1 MVKTFFSGYL
11 EVDDISVDLIER
23 CLYTSVYSITGNVL
37 PISDKQSCPD
47 LLIRTSGE
55 LRLSDFL
62 LWQSSY
68 SVTHFTSVLWP
79 DFGLHHLMAAIFH
92 YQSKKY
98 YIGEILSSL
107 SSGPPND
114 STSTFKDNFDEE
126 QEKRKRIYRFLEVLE
141 NSKFCSSQNDS
152 ELKFSQN
159 DSRIIGSMTNLHGNK
174 RL

>member
-1 MVKTFFSGYL
+1 M
-11 EVDDISVDLIER
+11 DDISVDLIER
-23 CLYTSVYSITGNVL
+23 CLYTSVYSSAGKDLEVTE
-37 PISDKQSCPD
+37 KQSCPD

-98 YIGEILSSL
+98 YIGEILNSL
-107 SSGPPND
+107 PRGPPYD
-114 STSTFKDNFDEE
+114 PASTFKDDSDDE
-126 QEKRKRIYRFLEVLE
+126 QEKRKRIYRFLEVLD
-141 NSKFCSSQNDS
+141 NSKFSSSKNDS
-152 ELKFSQN
+152 KLKFTQKDN
-159 DSRIIGSMTNLHGNK
+159 LIIGTMTKLEGNK
-174 RL
+174 GL